1 MFLVALVITY
11 NALKAKE
18 TINVKYYC
26 TINHVTHSSASS
38 YRSALQNEV
47 FDRLDLQKWIQI
59 ERQYLN
65 CFYSEAFICKEQT
78 NLR

>member
-47 FDRLDLQKWIQI
+47 FDRLDLQK
-59 ERQYLN
+59 
-65 CFYSEAFICKEQT
+65 
-78 NLR
+78 